1 MQGRQIR
8 LNGEELKTQN
18 LFFVAFSLEKLKGFV
33 HCTNKHVCKY
43 NAKNSFCFFATYG
56 TGNTHLH
63 HFQTTKRQLKQ
74 RFAYQKVTTVWKKYV
89 TTLSFA
95 TAQTH
100 SKHGQN
106 ACRFCVLRHCT
117 RKTFFTISSALQFA
131 SAYQTTNKTIWF
143 LLSKCVTPQTN
154 KFLCVRT
161 TENAFV
167 LFANLLFKMYKT
179 VNRQYKRNILRF
191 SQRLNKLLFPVYE
204 SMKNLQ
210 TLQRGLRILCKKSTT
225 FALWRA
231 QNRNCNMTKQKN
243 LTSNEVRF
251 FVFVSIT

>member
-1 MQGRQIR
+1 MQGQQIR

-33 HCTNKHVCKY
+33 HCTNKHVCRH
-43 NAKNSFCFFATYG
+43 NAKKFLCFCNLRHG
-56 TGNTHLH
+56 KQTHLH
-63 HFQTTKRQLKQ
+63 LFQTTKSQLKQ
-74 RFAYQKVTTVWKKYV
+74 RFAYQKVTTVWKNTLQRFVLRRHKRTANTV
-89 TTLSFA
+89 KTLSGFY
-95 TAQTH
+95 
-100 SKHGQN
+100 
-106 ACRFCVLRHCT
+106 VLRHCT
-117 RKTFFTISSALQFA
+117 RKTFATISSALQFA

-161 TENAFV
+161 TENAFA
-167 LFANLLFKMYKT
+167 LLANLLFKMYKT

-191 SQRLNKLLFPVYE
+191 YTTVNKLLFPVYE

-231 QNRNCNMTKQKN
+231 QEGHFTFLHND
-243 LTSNEVRF
+243 
-251 FVFVSIT
+251 

>member
-8 LNGEELKTQN
+8 LNGEGLKTKPVFCCLLPWKVERFCTLHKQARLQIQRKKQF
-18 LFFVAFSLEKLKGFV
+18 LFFCNLRHGKHTLTPFSD
-33 HCTNKHVCKY
+33 NKT
-43 NAKNSFCFFATYG
+43 S
-56 TGNTHLH
+56 
-63 HFQTTKRQLKQ
+63 TK
-74 RFAYQKVTTVWKKYV
+74 TTVCVPKSYYRLKKYV

-117 RKTFFTISSALQFA
+117 RKTFVTISSALQFA

-179 VNRQYKRNILRF
+179 VNRQYKRNILHFYTTVKQIAVSCLR
-191 SQRLNKLLFPVYE
+191 SKVKLANT
-204 SMKNLQ
+204 STGTTH
-210 TLQRGLRILCKKSTT
+210 TLQKIQLLPFEGHKTAT
-225 FALWRA
+225 ATW
-231 QNRNCNMTKQKN
+231 QNKKN